1 MWMLLVLLYG
11 VLKGAREIVKKKA
24 LAKSSVIEVLFFY
37 TLLGFLF
44 VTPQVPSAMGLEPKY
59 YFWIALKSF
68 VIFLAWICSFK
79 AIKKMPISLYGVLDL
94 SRVLFATLLGV
105 VVLQETLNTHQVI
118 GLVFVSAGLLLLK
131 FKPSVLLKKL
141 RANLQ
146 RKRTKGC
153 KDQTVPG
160 QSDQVM
166 DITDAV
172 TGGSAA
178 VRQSGNEV
186 SVILVLFAFA
196 SCMLNAVSGLM
207 DKLLM
212 KNISSSQ
219 LQFWYMLFLVL
230 YYLIYILCS
239 HTRIRKEVWKNGW
252 IWLLAILFVI
262 ADKALFVANGIPDSR
277 ITIMTLLKQSGC
289 VVTILAGKFIFREK
303 NVGYKLFCAAVIVIG
318 IVIGV
323 S

>member
-1 MWMLLVLLYG
+1 MT
-11 VLKGAREIVKKKA
+11 
-24 LAKSSVIEVLFFY
+24 KSSVIEVLFFY

-44 VTPQVPSAMGLEPKY
+44 VTPQAPSAMGLEPKY

-105 VVLQETLNTHQVI
+105 VVLQETLNTHQMI
-118 GLVFVSAGLLLLK
+118 GLVFVGAGLLLLK

-141 RANLQ
+141 QKNLQ
-146 RKRTKGC
+146 RKRTKVC

-160 QSDQVM
+160 QSAQVM